1 MGSNKRDEYQEALR
15 YDSPGS
21 PSYDPYYSQ
30 TLVDSGAQH
39 ESSQVDSG
47 ALPES
52 YPVDS
57 GALPESYPVDY
68 GALPESRK
76 REGAPSPLARPG
88 KRVRFNANPE
98 VQEIPGNT
106 VPEDILMID
115 VSDTIN

>member
-1 MGSNKRDEYQEALR
+1 LGSDKRDEYQEALR

-21 PSYDPYYSQ
+21 PSYDSYYYQ
-30 TLVDSGAQH
+30 TLVDAQH
-39 ESSQVDSG
+39 ESSPLDSG

-57 GALPESYPVDY
+57 GAQPESSPVDS
-68 GALPESRK
+68 GAQPESRK

-88 KRVRFNANPE
+88 KRVRFNANLK
-98 VQEIPGNT
+98 VQEIPCNT
-106 VPEDILMID
+106 VPKDILMID

>member
-21 PSYDPYYSQ
+21 PSYDPYYFQ

-39 ESSQVDSG
+39 ESSQ
-47 ALPES
+47 E
-52 YPVDS
+52 DS